1 MRVLALAAL
10 AAPLVSALQFTDPVA
25 NATLHKGETF
35 DLKWSTVDTDP
46 TDFSVY
52 LVNFVNWPPY
62 YTPLA
67 YNIEPSSGELSVTIP
82 CNIDSSYGWQFN
94 AINGTNVYV
103 IYAQTPKFY
112 ISGGPCSVDSPFP
125 TGAPSSCAPAATVT
139 VTVSTTLSQ
148 SSFSTLLYA
157 NSTGTASP
165 TTLMKPATITKSPIP
180 GKCPDTIGWGP
191 SGYGNPVKLA
201 AVPTGPGDVPAPA
214 TTAPPMINGAA
225 FFAETGSTSTI
236 YHTVYKDLSEVQDCM
251 C

>member
-82 CNIDSSYGWQFN
+82 CDIDSSYGWQL
-94 AINGTNVYV
+94 YV
-103 IYAQTPKFY
+103 FTLRSLCMFM
-112 ISGGPCSVDSPFP
+112 PCM
-125 TGAPSSCAPAATVT
+125 T
-139 VTVSTTLSQ
+139 
-148 SSFSTLLYA
+148 
-157 NSTGTASP
+157 
-165 TTLMKPATITKSPIP
+165 
-180 GKCPDTIGWGP
+180 
-191 SGYGNPVKLA
+191 
-201 AVPTGPGDVPAPA
+201 
-214 TTAPPMINGAA
+214 
-225 FFAETGSTSTI
+225 
-236 YHTVYKDLSEVQDCM
+236 
-251 C
+251 